1 MYIFRSESRG
11 MIHMIHW
18 CPQSGARLA
27 EFVIDLGES
36 SSSVDDF
43 EAKLQE
49 TAEPHWKL
57 RMALWHPMALW
68 PVIISSSLRMV
79 DPPSFRRMEQR
90 LPALSAK
97 GC

>member
-49 TAEPHWKL
+49 KDGRTTLEVTYG
-57 RMALWHPMALW
+57 PMALW
-68 PVIISSSLRMV
+68 PVIISH
-79 DPPSFRRMEQR
+79 
-90 LPALSAK
+90 LS
-97 GC
+97 GW